1 MWWAKDSGLQATKSS
16 RKYTNNTTADQHLGS
31 DQNMSGWGD
40 YQDHG
45 SGDNYGSTFVFRKE
59 SELDLGGRVTYGEEN
74 DEDEHQE
81 DTKVRKIT
89 KVKNWIPSE
98 PPSRTGWLLYKR
110 SGFLPSTK
118 AVSVTDTGDKDPHA
132 SHCPVLRNPGH
143 PV

>member
-1 MWWAKDSGLQATKSS
+1 
-16 RKYTNNTTADQHLGS
+16 
-31 DQNMSGWGD
+31 MSGWGD

-132 SHCPVLRNPGH
+132 SHCPVLRKSWAPSLNRSRAGFVMRTKSRKLPSCSTFEFLEK
-143 PV
+143 PY